1 MFNRRRFLESGVSA
15 AAYASI
21 GASLYA
27 CSNTSAS
34 PVPKSGLD
42 QLRSAIKGSVIVPS
56 DAAYAIAS
64 QPWNAQFANILP
76 AAVVVVAGADD
87 VAQTINFARE
97 HKMSFAVRNGRHSFA
112 GFSANN
118 GLIVDVSALT
128 AVRIDKP
135 RDSVTIGA
143 GQTNLPLYAKLWP
156 ARMTVP
162 AGTCPTV
169 GLTGLS
175 AAAGFGRLSRLY
187 GLTCDNILELT
198 LVTAAGKVVTA
209 NRSENAD
216 LFWACRG
223 GGGGNFGAVVELTA
237 RLHPVDMLFT
247 EIAYTFPLANAVA
260 VMTAFQ
266 EWAGELPDRGHCWTE
281 IHTGAPK
288 EGASLVI
295 EFTFAGPEDSARAL
309 GQRLVRAAGVK
320 PSATSIVTAP
330 YLSTMRDSLCAGLRP
345 DECAYTGVS
354 PHGVLPRPAFYAKSD
369 LIRKT
374 WPVQAFEALVE
385 AIAKRQ
391 ADPVLTPA
399 DFQGAVNIG
408 KVALETAGGAILRPA
423 ESPAAFAHRDIRY
436 VVQYQSRWRPGSNDS
451 VADANIAWTQA
462 MYESVRPWLS
472 GSAYQGYADPH
483 LANWQRQYYGDS
495 LERLRAIKRKYDPDN
510 VFRYPQSIPPA

>member
-1 MFNRRRFLESGVSA
+1 LINRRRFLESGASA
-15 AAYASI
+15 AAFASI
-21 GASLYA
+21 GAALSS
-27 CSNTSAS
+27 CSVTNGS
-34 PVPKSGLD
+34 PVPKSELD

-56 DAAYAIAS
+56 DPAYSVAS
-64 QPWNAQFANILP
+64 QPWNAQFAKVLP
-76 AAVVVVAGADD
+76 AAVVVVAGAND
-87 VAQTINFARE
+87 VAQTIRFARE
-97 HKMSFAVRNGRHSFA
+97 RKMSFAMRNGRHSFA
-112 GFSANN
+112 GFSANS
-118 GLIVDVSALT
+118 GIIIDVSALDG
-128 AVRIDKP
+128 VRID
-135 RDSVTIGA
+135 RARELATIGA

-156 ARMTVP
+156 TRMTVP

-187 GLTCDNILELT
+187 GLTCDNILELK
-198 LVTAAGKVVTA
+198 LVTAAGNLVTA

-247 EIAYTFPLANAVA
+247 EIAYTFPLANAVR

-266 EWAGELPDRGHCWTE
+266 DWVGELPDRGHCWTE
-281 IHTGAPK
+281 IHTGAPRG
-288 EGASLVI
+288 GASLVV
-295 EFTFAGPEDSARAL
+295 EFTFAGPEDRARAL
-309 GQRLVRAAGVK
+309 GERLIKAAGVE
-320 PSATSIVTAP
+320 PGATSVVTAP

-374 WPVQAFEALVE
+374 WPAQAFEALVE

-391 ADPVLTPA
+391 ADPVLTPP

-408 KVALETAGGAILRPA
+408 KVAFETAGGAIARPA
-423 ESPAAFAHRDIRY
+423 SGAAAFAHRDIRY
-436 VVQYQSRWRPGSNDS
+436 VVQYQSRWRPGTSTS

-472 GSAYQGYADPH
+472 GSAYQGYADPD
-483 LANWQRQYYGDS
+483 LSDWQRQYYGDS
-495 LERLRAIKRKYDPDN
+495 LERLRTVKRKYDPDN
-510 VFRYPQSIPPA
+510 VFRYSQSIAPA